1 MDRAERRSRTRNF
14 IDAQMR
20 IARRSSPTSLVVT
33 QPGRLKKQHAM
44 DCGRPQCGL
53 CGNPR
58 KAGHKNPETMQE
70 LRSHDR
76 MAAGLDDVFADNEEL
91 SPA

>member
-14 IDAQMR
+14 IDAQVR
-20 IARRSSPTSLVVT
+20 IARRSGPSTVLE

-44 DCGRPQCGL
+44 DCGQPQCAM

-70 LRSHDR
+70 LRSLDR
-76 MAAGLDDVFADNEEL
+76 LNAGLDEVFAGDSNTV
-91 SPA
+91 PA

>member
-1 MDRAERRSRTRNF
+1 MDRAERRSRTRTF
-14 IDAQMR
+14 IDSQLR
-20 IARRSSPTSLVVT
+20 IARRSGSQTALVA

-44 DCGRPQCGL
+44 DCGQPQCGM

-70 LRSHDR
+70 LRSLDR
-76 MAAGLDDVFADNEEL
+76 LTAGLDDVFAGD
-91 SPA
+91 SDAVPA